1 MIMTLSIEDKRERI
15 ASIINSCSTLEQLES
30 ATNLLDIHN
39 LQEDKVL
46 AAVVDTK
53 REIIKGI

>member
-1 MIMTLSIEDKRERI
+1 MIMALSIEDTRERI

-39 LQEDKVL
+39 LQEDEFL
-46 AAVVDTK
+46 AAVVDSK

>member
-1 MIMTLSIEDKRERI
+1 MALSIEDTRERI

-39 LQEDKVL
+39 LQEDEFL
-46 AAVVDTK
+46 AAVVDSK

>member
-1 MIMTLSIEDKRERI
+1 MTLSIEDKRERI

>member
-1 MIMTLSIEDKRERI
+1 MIMALSIEDTRERI

>member
-1 MIMTLSIEDKRERI
+1 MIMALSIEDTRERI
-15 ASIINSCSTLEQLES
+15 ASIINSCTTLEQLES

-39 LQEDKVL
+39 LQEDEFL
-46 AAVVDTK
+46 AAVVDSK

>member
-1 MIMTLSIEDKRERI
+1 MIMALSIEDKRERI

>member
-1 MIMTLSIEDKRERI
+1 MALSIEDTRERI
-15 ASIINSCSTLEQLES
+15 ASIINSCTTLEQLES

-39 LQEDKVL
+39 LQEDEFL
-46 AAVVDTK
+46 AAVVDSK